1 MMSQLKKG
9 QSIKKFINSPRKS
22 DNGSVKSNNSQS
34 KKNGTNRSQKKSQLI
49 KNNSHLDSDT

>member
-9 QSIKKFINSPRKS
+9 QSVKNFINSPRKS
-22 DNGSVKSNNSQS
+22 DNGSVRSNNSQS
-34 KKNGTNRSQKKSQLI
+34 KKNITNGSQKKIQPM